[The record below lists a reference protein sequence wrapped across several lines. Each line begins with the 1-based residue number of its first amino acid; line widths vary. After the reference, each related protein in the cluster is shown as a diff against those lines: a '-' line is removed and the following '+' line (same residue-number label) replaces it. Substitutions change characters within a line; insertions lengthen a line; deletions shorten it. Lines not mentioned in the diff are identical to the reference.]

1 MTAPVNTTP
10 AKDWPMVVEVHGEL
24 VSVEDPSGDIRR
36 CAVSPDAPF
45 FPVIGDRVMVDDD
58 GPRGRPVVVDIAPR
72 RNRLARLRHDR
83 TRRSGAGAEEHVL
96 AANIDLAV
104 IVVAAK
110 RPPFH
115 PRLIDRYL
123 VLCQYGGIDAAVAV
137 NKADLTDDLPD
148 LSIYRDLGLP
158 IVEVSAK
165 THQGLD
171 GLRELIDGKL
181 VVFAGHSGVGKSSL
195 VNALVG
201 EAAAETAEVGG
212 KRGQGRHTTSVAT
225 LHWLDD
231 ETGVVDTPGVRS
243 LAMTGISQQEL
254 AGYFPEFV
262 DLIGA
267 CRFRDCGHD
276 HEPGCA
282 VREAAQAG
290 AIPPA
295 RYDSYL
301 RLLHDE

>member
-1 MTAPVNTTP
+1 
-10 AKDWPMVVEVHGEL
+10 MVVEVHGEL
-24 VSVEDPSGDIRR
+24 VSVEDASGDVRR

-45 FPVIGDRVMVDDD
+45 FPVIGDRVVVDEE
-58 GPRGRPVVVDIAPR
+58 GPRGRPVVVDVAPR
-72 RNRLARLRHDR
+72 QNRLARLRHDR
-83 TRRSGAGAEEHVL
+83 SRRSDAGAEEHVL

-171 GLRELIDGKL
+171 ELRTLIDGKL

-201 EAAAETAEVGG
+201 EAAAATAEVGG

-243 LAMTGISQQEL
+243 LAMTGISPQEL

-262 DLIGA
+262 DLIGE
-267 CRFRDCGHD
+267 CRFRDCTHD

-282 VREAAQAG
+282 VRAAAQAG
-290 AIPPA
+290 KIPPA

-301 RLLHDE
+301 RLLRDE

>member
-1 MTAPVNTTP
+1 
-10 AKDWPMVVEVHGEL
+10 MVVEVHGEL
-24 VSVEDPSGDIRR
+24 VSVEDLSGAIRR

-45 FPVIGDRVMVDDD
+45 FPVIGDRVMVDED
-58 GPRGRPVVVDIAPR
+58 GPRGRPVVVDAAPR
-72 RNRLARLRHDR
+72 QNRLARLRHDR
-83 TRRSGAGAEEHVL
+83 TRRSDAGAEEHVL

-123 VLCQYGGIDAAVAV
+123 VLCQYGGIDAAIAV
-137 NKADLTDDLPD
+137 NKADLTDKLPD

-165 THQGLD
+165 THRGLD
-171 GLRELIDGKL
+171 DLRHLIDGKL

-201 EAAAETAEVGG
+201 DAAAETAEVGG

-231 ETGVVDTPGVRS
+231 DTGVVDTPGVRS
-243 LAMTGISQQEL
+243 LAMTGISPQEL

-262 DLIGA
+262 DLIA
-267 CRFRDCGHD
+267 ECRFRDCSHD

-282 VREAAQAG
+282 VREAAQTG
-290 AIPPA
+290 AIPEA
-295 RYDSYL
+295 RYESYL
-301 RLLHDE
+301 RLLRDE